1 MDYCLCGNDPKETA
15 IFVEIAFMSIVTARR
30 ISQIFF
36 FLLFLW
42 FCLVSTLGEQ
52 WWQLRGWPVNWLIQL
67 DPLVGLGTLLA
78 TGTLYAGLLWGLLTV
93 VVTLLLGRFFCGW
106 LCPFGALNQA
116 VGWLANRGRK
126 ASVMIAANRYHR
138 GQGVKY
144 ALLVFL
150 LSAAAG
156 DLTGRLL
163 RVSIES
169 PATVAGIAAV
179 LLVLGAGVARATKR
193 SAKRWTAGIAMAAIG
208 FAALSLLTDGSRM
221 LAASLQT
228 GLLDPIPL
236 FYRTV
241 NLTLLPLADG
251 RLISISAASRLYP
264 GTFVMGAIFWAAV
277 FLNLAVP
284 RFYCRFVC
292 PLGALFGVLGKNALW
307 RVGQQADGCTAC
319 GACDRYCEG
328 GCEPAAVIRTSE
340 CVLCMNCLDSCRHDV
355 MGFRHHASAAGEVSV
370 PDISRREFVAT
381 LAAGAA
387 AVPLARLAGMT
398 GGAWN
403 PAVIRPPGSL
413 TEGEFLQ
420 RCIKCGQC
428 MRICPTNVIHPA
440 GLQAGIE
447 GIWTPVLNF
456 RMGTSGCQQGCIACG
471 NLCPTAAIR
480 PIALEE
486 RLGRGT
492 FQSKGPIR
500 IGMAFV
506 DRGRCLP
513 WSMDRPC
520 IVCQENCPVS
530 PKAIFTREEYRP
542 IRLDGDIRLQGIKGD
557 RLLIEGPVLP
567 SDQLATGDFFVSID
581 GSRGIPPARIT
592 GIGSSGVTLADNPF
606 ARAAEKGDRVTLLV
620 RLQLPY
626 VDPARC
632 IGCGVCEHECPVKGR
647 RAIRVTAENE
657 TRDRRH
663 RLLL

>member
-1 MDYCLCGNDPKETA
+1 MR
-15 IFVEIAFMSIVTARR
+15 IVTARR

-42 FCLVSTLGEQ
+42 FCIVSTLGEQ
-52 WWQLRGWPVNWLIQL
+52 WWQLRGWSVNWLIQL

-78 TGTLYAGLLWGLLTV
+78 TGTIYAGLLWGLLTV
-93 VVTLLLGRFFCGW
+93 VLTILLGRFFCGW
-106 LCPFGALNQA
+106 LCPFGTLHQA
-116 VGWLANRGRK
+116 VGWLANLGRR
-126 ASVMIAANRYHR
+126 ASWRIAANRYRR

-144 ALLVFL
+144 TLLVFL
-150 LSAAAG
+150 LGAAAG
-156 DLTGRLL
+156 DLISRLL
-163 RVSIES
+163 GVPIQS
-169 PATVAGIAAV
+169 PYLAAAIVVV
-179 LLVLGAGVARATKR
+179 LLLLGVGALRLRTISGVRWVTGVAVV
-193 SAKRWTAGIAMAAIG
+193 AIG
-208 FAALSLLTDGSRM
+208 WVILGLFTDGSRL

-236 FYRTV
+236 FYRSV
-241 NLTLLPLADG
+241 NLTLLPLVDG

-264 GTFVMGAIFWAAV
+264 GTVAIGAIFWAAV
-277 FLNLAVP
+277 LLNLVIP

-307 RVGQQADGCTAC
+307 RVGQKADGCTAC
-319 GACDRYCEG
+319 GDCDRYCEG
-328 GCEPAAVIRTSE
+328 GCEPSAVIRTPE
-340 CVLCMNCLDSCRHDV
+340 CVLCMNCLADCRHDV
-355 MGFRHHASAAGEVSV
+355 MGYHLHPSAAGEVAV
-370 PDISRREFVAT
+370 PDISKRELVAA
-381 LAAGAA
+381 LAAGVT

-398 GGAWN
+398 GDAWN

-413 TEGEFLQ
+413 PEEAFLQ

-428 MRICPTNVIHPA
+428 MRVCPTNVIHPA

-447 GIWTPVLNF
+447 GIWTPMLNF
-456 RMGTSGCQQGCIACG
+456 RMGTSGCQHGCIACG

-480 PIALEE
+480 PISIDE
-486 RLGRGT
+486 RLGRGA
-492 FQSKGPIR
+492 FEPKGPMR

-513 WSMDRPC
+513 WAMDRPC

-542 IRLDGDIRLQGIKGD
+542 VRLDGEIRLQGMQD
-557 RLLIEGPVLP
+557 NRLLIEGPVLP
-567 SDQLATGDFFVSID
+567 SGQFATGDYFVALD
-581 GSRGIPPARIT
+581 GRRGIPPARIT
-592 GIGSSGVTLADNPF
+592 DIGSSGVTLADNPL
-606 ARAAEKGDRVTLLV
+606 ADAAGKGDRIILLV
-620 RLQLPY
+620 QLQLPY

-657 TRDRRH
+657 TRERRH